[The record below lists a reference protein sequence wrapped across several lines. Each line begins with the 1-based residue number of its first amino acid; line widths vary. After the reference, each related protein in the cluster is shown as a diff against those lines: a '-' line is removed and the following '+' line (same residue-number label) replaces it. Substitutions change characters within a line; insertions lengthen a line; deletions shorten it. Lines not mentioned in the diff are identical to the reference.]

1 MLRQQLL
8 DTTRGRIVALLHR
21 GPLTVDDIAAQMSLT
36 TNAVR
41 VQITSMERDGLVR
54 RSGRRPGT
62 TRPSNVYE
70 LTDEVEHLLSRAYVP
85 LLTQVVKL
93 FATGIPSAQVDAF
106 FRDAGQGLATD
117 LVAATPVPG
126 DLATRVKFAS
136 DLMNSQLGATT
147 HVKGNG
153 KYVIQG
159 LGCPLAAITG
169 KHPAVCHALESLVTE
184 IVGVVAYECCDRSER
199 PKCCFEIKPD

>member
-21 GPLTVDDIAAQMSLT
+21 GPLTVDDIAAEMNLT

-54 RSGRRPGT
+54 RSGRRPGP

-70 LTDEVEHLLSRAYVP
+70 LTAEVEHLLSRAYVP
-85 LLTQVVKL
+85 LLTQVIRL
-93 FATGIPSAQVDAF
+93 FADAIPPDQIDTF
-106 FRDAGQGLATD
+106 FREAGKGLAQE
-117 LVAATPVPG
+117 LVTTKPVAG

-169 KHPAVCHALESLVTE
+169 KHPAVCLAMESLVTE
-184 IVGVVAYECCDRSER
+184 IVGGVVHECCDRSER
-199 PKCCFEIKPD
+199 PKCCFEITPD